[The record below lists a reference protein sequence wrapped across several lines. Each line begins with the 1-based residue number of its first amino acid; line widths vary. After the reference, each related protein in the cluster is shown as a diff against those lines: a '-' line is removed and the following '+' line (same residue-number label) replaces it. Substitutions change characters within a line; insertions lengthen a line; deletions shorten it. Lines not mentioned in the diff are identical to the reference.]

1 MRTTAVVVVIVIQC
15 GLILELIVTIYI
27 ANWLCAIAT
36 TTTTTTAI
44 VYGAIVAVIVLAV
57 VVGAAVVVVVWVN
70 NQI

>member
-36 TTTTTTAI
+36 TTTTTTAM
-44 VYGAIVAVIVLAV
+44 VYGAIAAVLAV
-57 VVGAAVVVVVWVN
+57 VVGAAVVVVWVN